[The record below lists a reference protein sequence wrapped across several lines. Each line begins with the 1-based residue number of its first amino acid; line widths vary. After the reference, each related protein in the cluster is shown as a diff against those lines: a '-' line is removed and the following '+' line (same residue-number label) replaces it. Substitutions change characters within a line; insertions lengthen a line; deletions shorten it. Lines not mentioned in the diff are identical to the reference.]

1 SMESHSSGVESAS
14 RASVR
19 GKTDPAW
26 EHVNEKMDG
35 KVKVFTCLCC
45 GKEFR
50 GGGIT
55 RMKKHLAGV
64 RGDIARCLKV
74 PSDVR
79 EDMLKAL
86 SEFEHNKRELT
97 AQKRTFSEME
107 GTPSWRGSTEQSTE
121 TINISAPGDSTLPEP
136 IPPPNSTPSHPF
148 TQRTLQSA
156 FAGKDA
162 SLKADRAIARWFY
175 EQCFQLSAIDSPVF
189 PSVVEAI
196 IRAGPGYKGPSY
208 YALRTTLLQDI
219 KQECRLVVENLR
231 NHWKEVGCTIMADGW
246 TDKRH
251 RSFIN
256 FLVYCPMGTCFVKS
270 GDSSGTVKTADNL
283 FKMFASV
290 IEWVGPE
297 HVVHVVTD
305 NASNYVKAGKK
316 ITQHYKN
323 IYWNPCVAHT
333 MNLIMKDI
341 CALPHVSTLAK
352 KASKVTIFV
361 YNHGPILHWLQQRST
376 WREIVRPGA
385 TRFATTFLSLSSI
398 VDRQSDLQALMVD
411 EFWKE
416 SPHSKTEI
424 GKAVMSIVL
433 DLQFWED
440 CKFMVKLTTP
450 IVRLLRIVDSDTKP
464 ALGYVHDCFV
474 LLIQILSQHW
484 DMEYYNKK
492 KDTYDPVDY
501 ASIGAASEWIVEGD
515 GASPPPD
522 LDIDSFEQD
531 LAGEEG
537 EPYVD
542 VDFGLGLGGVS
553 HEDTSTFGLP

>member
-1 SMESHSSGVESAS
+1 MESHSEVESAS

-19 GKTDPAW
+19 GKIDPTW
-26 EHVNEKMDG
+26 EHVNERIDG

-86 SEFEHNKRELT
+86 SAFEQNKRELT

-107 GTPSWRGSTEQSTE
+107 GPHSRLSTTEQSTV
-121 TINISAPGDSTLPEP
+121 TMNNSAPGDSPLPEP
-136 IPPPNSTPSHPF
+136 IPTPNSTPSHPF

-162 SLKADRAIARWFY
+162 SLKADKAIARWFY

-219 KQECRLVVENLR
+219 KQECRLVIESLR
-231 NHWKEVGCTIMADGW
+231 SHWKEVGCTIMADGW

-251 RSFIN
+251 RSLIN

-270 GDSSGTVKTADNL
+270 VDSSGIVKTAENL

-290 IEWVGPE
+290 IEWVGLE
-297 HVVHVVTD
+297 HIVHVVTD
-305 NASNYVKAGKK
+305 NAPNYVSAGKK
-316 ITQHYKN
+316 MTQHYKN

-341 CALPHVSTLAK
+341 CALPHVSTLVK

-398 VDRQSDLQALMVD
+398 VDRKSDLQALMVD
-411 EFWKE
+411 DYWKE
-416 SPHSKTEI
+416 SP
-424 GKAVMSIVL
+424 
-433 DLQFWED
+433 
-440 CKFMVKLTTP
+440 
-450 IVRLLRIVDSDTKP
+450 
-464 ALGYVHDCFV
+464 
-474 LLIQILSQHW
+474 
-484 DMEYYNKK
+484 
-492 KDTYDPVDY
+492 
-501 ASIGAASEWIVEGD
+501 
-515 GASPPPD
+515 
-522 LDIDSFEQD
+522 
-531 LAGEEG
+531 
-537 EPYVD
+537 
-542 VDFGLGLGGVS
+542 
-553 HEDTSTFGLP
+553 

>member
-1 SMESHSSGVESAS
+1 
-14 RASVR
+14 
-19 GKTDPAW
+19 
-26 EHVNEKMDG
+26 
-35 KVKVFTCLCC
+35 
-45 GKEFR
+45 
-50 GGGIT
+50 
-55 RMKKHLAGV
+55 
-64 RGDIARCLKV
+64 
-74 PSDVR
+74 
-79 EDMLKAL
+79 
-86 SEFEHNKRELT
+86 
-97 AQKRTFSEME
+97 
-107 GTPSWRGSTEQSTE
+107 
-121 TINISAPGDSTLPEP
+121 
-136 IPPPNSTPSHPF
+136 
-148 TQRTLQSA
+148 
-156 FAGKDA
+156 
-162 SLKADRAIARWFY
+162 
-175 EQCFQLSAIDSPVF
+175 
-189 PSVVEAI
+189 
-196 IRAGPGYKGPSY
+196 KGPSY

-231 NHWKEVGCTIMADGW
+231 NHWKEVGCTIMAYGW

-251 RSFIN
+251 RSLIN

-270 GDSSGTVKTADNL
+270 VDSSGTVKTADNL

-290 IEWVGPE
+290 IEWVGLK
-297 HVVHVVTD
+297 HVVHVVID

-464 ALGYVHDCFV
+464 ALGYVHEGMTRVEKVVKEICGNVEARYMCYTKILDERWDKHLNRDLIVGAYFFNPTFMYSEDFDNSRHV
-474 LLIQILSQHW
+474 KHAMLNLIDNSLLCSDSTRALEELSLYKDRQGGFGRKIAMDGAKTQQPAKWWDWFGKDTPIIQNLAIRILSQTAASSGCERNWSVFERIHTKRRNMLEHKRLS
-484 DMEYYNKK
+484 DLVFVHYNMRLKHREYYNKK